1 MNLSIVKN
9 KHDLKINNVRKS
21 NNENYILPFNP
32 PKPLESHNFFIY
44 IVGRPSSGKTHLLYS
59 LLHQKTPKFYRG
71 LFDKIYMFS
80 PSMETLNNWSIHEDR
95 IFNKLYY
102 EELDN
107 ILKNEYES
115 AENNNIL
122 LIFDDCIKD
131 LQGGKT
137 KDINKLLSKMILN
150 RRHITYNSSNTDK
163 RGSLSVII
171 TSQKYNMLPLEYR
184 TMATTNILFKTD
196 NLKEQQAIYDELFE
210 NKFNKSQYNQIQKF
224 VYDKPHNFMLINDN
238 GIYKNFDEI
247 DYNIDI

>member
-9 KHDLKINNVRKS
+9 KDDLKINNVRKS
-21 NNENYILPFNP
+21 NNENYILPFTP
-32 PKPLESHNFFIY
+32 PKPLETHNFFMY
-44 IVGRPSSGKTHLLYS
+44 IVGRPNSGKTHLLYS
-59 LLHQKTPKFYRG
+59 ILHQKTPKFYRG

-80 PSMETLNNWSIHEDR
+80 PSVETLNNWSIHEDR
-95 IFNKLYY
+95 IFNKLDF
-102 EELDN
+102 EELDK
-107 ILKNEYES
+107 ILKNEYDS

-131 LQGGKT
+131 LQGGKS

-150 RRHITYNSSNTDK
+150 RRHITYNSSNTHK

-171 TSQKYNMLPLEYR
+171 TSQKYNMLQLEYR
-184 TMATTNILFKTD
+184 TMASTNILFKTD

-238 GIYKNFDEI
+238 EIYKNFDEI
-247 DYNIDI
+247 NY